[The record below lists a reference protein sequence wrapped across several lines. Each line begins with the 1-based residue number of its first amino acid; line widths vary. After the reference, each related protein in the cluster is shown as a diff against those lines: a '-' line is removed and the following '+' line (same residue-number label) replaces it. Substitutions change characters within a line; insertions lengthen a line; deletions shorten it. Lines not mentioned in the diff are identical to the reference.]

1 MALQPLFIR
10 GWKQL
15 SAYRLMITTYMNDI
29 TININGGNNQIL
41 PNATEAV
48 QNFYGDQFADKILSN
63 TVVDKELCPEVGKL
77 SLYVD
82 KVNLPDYIAQL
93 SECQNATELAKV
105 VIYMFEQEP
114 KLTEEEIVKE
124 RFISI
129 LLPLATKLTKGRTID
144 NLRARINDA
153 LLSRPKPNRIK

>member
-1 MALQPLFIR
+1 
-10 GWKQL
+10 
-15 SAYRLMITTYMNDI
+15 MNDI

-48 QNFYGDQFADKILSN
+48 QNFYGDQFAEKILSN
-63 TVVDKELCPEVGKL
+63 TVVDKEACPEVGKL
-77 SLYVD
+77 SLYID
-82 KVNLPDYIAQL
+82 KVNLPGYIAQL

-129 LLPLATKLTKGRTID
+129 LLPLATKLTKGRSID

-153 LLSRPKPNRIK
+153 LLARPKHNRIK